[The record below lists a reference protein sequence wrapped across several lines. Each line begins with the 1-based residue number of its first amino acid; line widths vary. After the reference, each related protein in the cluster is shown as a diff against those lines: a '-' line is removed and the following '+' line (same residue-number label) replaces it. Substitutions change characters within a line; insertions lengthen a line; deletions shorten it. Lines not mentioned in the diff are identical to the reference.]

1 MKTLTPRSPLLV
13 IRISALALAL
23 AGALAGCNKQP
34 DTAAA
39 PTNASAPAAAAPAS
53 AVPGANPG
61 ATPGAAAS
69 AASAPASGASGP
81 ALPPVSVTTA
91 KVEQK
96 DMAVRLRS
104 VGTVSPIN
112 SVDVK
117 AQTNST
123 IAKVMVRDGQFVR
136 AGDALFTLDART
148 EEANIAKAQAQVAKD
163 NAALADAQRQLK
175 RSQDLLAQKFISQGQ
190 VDTALANVE
199 GWLATLNADK
209 AALDAAKVALS
220 YSRINAPLSGRVGV
234 VNVSAGAAVQANIT
248 NLLSITQINP
258 IAVTFTLPQRNIS
271 DALAALKNGGAPV
284 TATLADNGGTFK
296 GKLQFVDS
304 VVDAA
309 SGSVKAKAYFKNDEE
324 KLWPGAFVEIQQT
337 LRELKDALV
346 IPQAAVI
353 YGARGAFAY
362 AIEDG
367 KAVMR
372 PLKIVQSQGAEVAVT
387 GLALGESVVLD
398 GRQNV
403 RPGSP
408 VVERSKDAPK
418 DLQGGASGA
427 APAASAASK
436 ASAP

>member
-1 MKTLTPRSPLLV
+1 
-13 IRISALALAL
+13 
-23 AGALAGCNKQP
+23 
-34 DTAAA
+34 
-39 PTNASAPAAAAPAS
+39 
-53 AVPGANPG
+53 
-61 ATPGAAAS
+61 
-69 AASAPASGASGP
+69 
-81 ALPPVSVTTA
+81 VSVTTA

-258 IAVTFTLPQRNIS
+258 IAVSFTLPQRNIS

-418 DLQGGASGA
+418 DPQGGASGA

>member
-1 MKTLTPRSPLLV
+1 MKTLTLRSPLIL
-13 IRISALALAL
+13 IRISALGLAL
-23 AGALAGCNKQP
+23 VWALGACTKSAEPTLAVNGANAP
-34 DTAAA
+34 TAAA
-39 PTNASAPAAAAPAS
+39 PAGAAP
-53 AVPGANPG
+53 
-61 ATPGAAAS
+61 AS
-69 AASAPASGASGP
+69 AASAPASAASGP
-81 ALPPVSVTTA
+81 ALPPVSITTA

-117 AQTNST
+117 AQTSSI
-123 IAKVMVRDGQFVR
+123 IAKVLVRDGQFVR
-136 AGDALFTLDART
+136 AGDALFILDART

-175 RSQDLLAQKFISQGQ
+175 RAQDLLAQKFISQGQ

-209 AALDAAKVALS
+209 AALDATKVALS
-220 YSRINAPLSGRVGV
+220 YSRISAPLSGRVGV

-248 NLLSITQINP
+248 NLLTITQINP
-258 IAVTFTLPQRNIS
+258 IAVTFTLPQRNIA
-271 DALAALKNGGAPV
+271 DALGALKGGGAPV

-304 VVDAA
+304 VVDPA
-309 SGSVKAKAYFKNDEE
+309 SGAVKAKAYFKNDEE

-346 IPQAAVI
+346 VPQAAII

-372 PLKIVQSQGAEVAVT
+372 PVKIVQSQGTEVAVT

-418 DLQGGASGA
+418 DAQGGAS
-427 APAASAASK
+427 AASLAASK

>member
-1 MKTLTPRSPLLV
+1 MKTLTLRSPLIL
-13 IRISALALAL
+13 IRISALGLAL
-23 AGALAGCNKQP
+23 VWALGACTKSAEPPPAVNGANAP
-34 DTAAA
+34 TAAA
-39 PTNASAPAAAAPAS
+39 PAGAAP
-53 AVPGANPG
+53 
-61 ATPGAAAS
+61 AS
-69 AASAPASGASGP
+69 AASAPASAASGP
-81 ALPPVSVTTA
+81 ALPPVSITTA

-117 AQTNST
+117 AQTSSI
-123 IAKVMVRDGQFVR
+123 IAKVLVRDGQFVR
-136 AGDALFTLDART
+136 AGDALFILDART

-175 RSQDLLAQKFISQGQ
+175 RAQDLLAQKFISQGQ

-209 AALDAAKVALS
+209 AALDATKVALS
-220 YSRINAPLSGRVGV
+220 YSRISAPLSGRVGV

-248 NLLSITQINP
+248 NLLTITQINP
-258 IAVTFTLPQRNIS
+258 IAVTFTLPQRNIA
-271 DALAALKNGGAPV
+271 DALGALKAGGAPV
-284 TATLADNGGTFK
+284 MATLADNGGTFK

-304 VVDAA
+304 VVDPA
-309 SGSVKAKAYFKNDEE
+309 SGAVKAKAYFKNDEE

-346 IPQAAVI
+346 VPQAAII

-372 PLKIVQSQGAEVAVT
+372 PVKIVQSQGTEVAVT

-418 DLQGGASGA
+418 DAQGGAS
-427 APAASAASK
+427 AASPAASK

>member
-1 MKTLTPRSPLLV
+1 
-13 IRISALALAL
+13 
-23 AGALAGCNKQP
+23 
-34 DTAAA
+34 
-39 PTNASAPAAAAPAS
+39 
-53 AVPGANPG
+53 
-61 ATPGAAAS
+61 
-69 AASAPASGASGP
+69 
-81 ALPPVSVTTA
+81 
-91 KVEQK
+91 
-96 DMAVRLRS
+96 MAVRLRS

-117 AQTNST
+117 AQTNSI

-136 AGDALFTLDART
+136 AGEALFILDART
-148 EEANIAKAQAQVAKD
+148 EEANIAKALAQVAKD

-190 VDTALANVE
+190 VDTALANVD
-199 GWLATLNADK
+199 GWVATLNADK

-220 YSRINAPLSGRVGV
+220 YSRISAPLSGRVGV

-248 NLLSITQINP
+248 NLLTITQINP
-258 IAVTFTLPQRNIS
+258 IAVTFTLPQRNIA
-271 DALAALKNGGAPV
+271 DALGALKGGGAPV

-304 VVDAA
+304 VVDPA
-309 SGSVKAKAYFKNDEE
+309 SGAVKAKAYFKNDEE

-362 AIEDG
+362 AVEDG
-367 KAVMR
+367 KAVTR
-372 PLKIVQSQGAEVAVT
+372 QLKIVQSLGAEVAVT
-387 GLALGESVVLD
+387 GLALGESIILD

-418 DLQGGASGA
+418 DPQGGASA
-427 APAASAASK
+427 AALTASK

>member
-1 MKTLTPRSPLLV
+1 MKTLTLRSPLIL
-13 IRISALALAL
+13 IRISALGLAL
-23 AGALAGCNKQP
+23 VWALGACTKSAEPAPAVNGANAP
-34 DTAAA
+34 TAAA
-39 PTNASAPAAAAPAS
+39 PAGAAPAS
-53 AVPGANPG
+53 A
-61 ATPGAAAS
+61 
-69 AASAPASGASGP
+69 GP
-81 ALPPVSVTTA
+81 ALPPVSITTA

-117 AQTNST
+117 AQTSSI
-123 IAKVMVRDGQFVR
+123 IAKVLVRDGQFVR
-136 AGDALFTLDART
+136 AGDALFILDART

-175 RSQDLLAQKFISQGQ
+175 RAQDLLAQKFISQGQ

-209 AALDAAKVALS
+209 AALDATKVALS
-220 YSRINAPLSGRVGV
+220 YSRISAPLSGRVGV

-248 NLLSITQINP
+248 NLLTITQINP
-258 IAVTFTLPQRNIS
+258 IAVTFTLPQRNIA
-271 DALAALKNGGAPV
+271 DALGALKGGGAPV
-284 TATLADNGGTFK
+284 MATLADNGGTFK

-304 VVDAA
+304 VVDPA
-309 SGSVKAKAYFKNDEE
+309 SGAVKAKAYFKNDEE

-346 IPQAAVI
+346 VPQAAII

-372 PLKIVQSQGAEVAVT
+372 PVKIVQSQGTEVAVT

-418 DLQGGASGA
+418 DAQGGAS
-427 APAASAASK
+427 AASPAASK

>member
-1 MKTLTPRSPLLV
+1 MKTLTLRSPLIL
-13 IRISALALAL
+13 IRISALGLAL
-23 AGALAGCNKQP
+23 VWALGACTKSAEPAPAVNGANAP
-34 DTAAA
+34 TAAA
-39 PTNASAPAAAAPAS
+39 PAGAAP
-53 AVPGANPG
+53 
-61 ATPGAAAS
+61 AS
-69 AASAPASGASGP
+69 AASAPASAASGP
-81 ALPPVSVTTA
+81 ALPPVSITTA

-117 AQTNST
+117 AQTSSI

-136 AGDALFTLDART
+136 AGDALFILDART

-175 RSQDLLAQKFISQGQ
+175 RAQDLLAQKFISQGQ

-209 AALDAAKVALS
+209 AALDATKVALS
-220 YSRINAPLSGRVGV
+220 YSRISAPLSGRVGV

-248 NLLSITQINP
+248 NLLTITQINP
-258 IAVTFTLPQRNIS
+258 IAVTFTLPQRNIA
-271 DALAALKNGGAPV
+271 DALGALKGGGAPV
-284 TATLADNGGTFK
+284 MATLADNGGTFK

-304 VVDAA
+304 VVDPA
-309 SGSVKAKAYFKNDEE
+309 SGAVKAKAYFKNDEE

-346 IPQAAVI
+346 VPQAAII

-372 PLKIVQSQGAEVAVT
+372 PVKIVQSQGTEVAVT

-418 DLQGGASGA
+418 DAQGGAS
-427 APAASAASK
+427 AASPAASK

>member
-1 MKTLTPRSPLLV
+1 MKTLTLRSPLIL
-13 IRISALALAL
+13 IRISALGLAL
-23 AGALAGCNKQP
+23 VWALGACTKSAEPTPAANGANAP
-34 DTAAA
+34 TAAA
-39 PTNASAPAAAAPAS
+39 PAGAAP
-53 AVPGANPG
+53 
-61 ATPGAAAS
+61 AS
-69 AASAPASGASGP
+69 AASAPASAASGP
-81 ALPPVSVTTA
+81 ALPPVSITTA

-117 AQTNST
+117 AQTSSI
-123 IAKVMVRDGQFVR
+123 IAKVLVRDGQFVR
-136 AGDALFTLDART
+136 AGDALFILDART

-175 RSQDLLAQKFISQGQ
+175 RAQDLLAQKFISQGQ

-209 AALDAAKVALS
+209 AALDATKVALS
-220 YSRINAPLSGRVGV
+220 YSRISAPLSGRVGV

-248 NLLSITQINP
+248 NLLTITQINP
-258 IAVTFTLPQRNIS
+258 IAVTFTLPQRNIA
-271 DALAALKNGGAPV
+271 DALGALKGGGAPV

-304 VVDAA
+304 VVDPA
-309 SGSVKAKAYFKNDEE
+309 SGAVKAKAYFKNDEE

-346 IPQAAVI
+346 VPQAAII

-372 PLKIVQSQGAEVAVT
+372 PVKIVQSQGTEVAVT

-418 DLQGGASGA
+418 DAQGGAS
-427 APAASAASK
+427 AASPAASK

>member
-1 MKTLTPRSPLLV
+1 MKTLTLRSPLIL
-13 IRISALALAL
+13 IRISALGLAL
-23 AGALAGCNKQP
+23 VWALGACTKSAEPTPAANGANAP
-34 DTAAA
+34 TGAA
-39 PTNASAPAAAAPAS
+39 P
-53 AVPGANPG
+53 
-61 ATPGAAAS
+61 AS
-69 AASAPASGASGP
+69 AASAPASAASGP
-81 ALPPVSVTTA
+81 ALPPVSITTA

-117 AQTNST
+117 AQTSSI
-123 IAKVMVRDGQFVR
+123 IAKVLVRDGQFVR
-136 AGDALFTLDART
+136 AGDALFILDART

-175 RSQDLLAQKFISQGQ
+175 RAQDLLAQKFISQGQ

-209 AALDAAKVALS
+209 AALDATKVALS

-248 NLLSITQINP
+248 NLLTITQINP
-258 IAVTFTLPQRNIS
+258 IAVTFTLPQRNIA
-271 DALAALKNGGAPV
+271 DALGALKGGGAPV
-284 TATLADNGGTFK
+284 MATLADNGGTFK

-304 VVDAA
+304 VVDPA
-309 SGSVKAKAYFKNDEE
+309 SGAVKAKAYFKNDEE

-346 IPQAAVI
+346 VPQAAII

-372 PLKIVQSQGAEVAVT
+372 PVKIVQSQGTEVAVT

-418 DLQGGASGA
+418 DAQGGAS
-427 APAASAASK
+427 AASLAASK